1 MQYRARRLQTFG
13 KPSLKIFKL
22 TFINRIRCYSKYK
35 KKRSSV
41 TSLSFAVQALML
53 KLLAGYFA
61 CGLNVVRDKRTC
73 PMSHFNYN
81 QTYLHRYYISY
92 KYRSEQE
99 CNYHSLNTDLLH
111 ILEVLLWREGPLLD
125 QTQLLVK

>member
-13 KPSLKIFKL
+13 KPSLRIL
-22 TFINRIRCYSKYK
+22 RLQFINRIRCYGKYK
-35 KKRSSV
+35 KKRSCV
-41 TSLSFAVQALML
+41 TSLSFAVQALMSE
-53 KLLAGYFA
+53 LLAGYFA

-73 PMSHFNYN
+73 PISHFNYN
-81 QTYLHRYYISY
+81 QTYLHKYYTSY

>member
-1 MQYRARRLQTFG
+1 MQYRARRLQTSG

-22 TFINRIRCYSKYK
+22 PFINRIRCYSKYK

-81 QTYLHRYYISY
+81 QKYLHKYCISY
-92 KYRSEQE
+92 RYRSEQE

>member
-1 MQYRARRLQTFG
+1 M
-13 KPSLKIFKL
+13 
-22 TFINRIRCYSKYK
+22 
-35 KKRSSV
+35 

-125 QTQLLVK
+125 QSQLLVK

>member
-1 MQYRARRLQTFG
+1 MQYRGRRLQTFG

-22 TFINRIRCYSKYK
+22 PFINRVRCYSKYK

-81 QTYLHRYYISY
+81 QTYLHKYYTSY

-125 QTQLLVK
+125 QSQLLVK

>member
-1 MQYRARRLQTFG
+1 MQYQARKLQSFG
-13 KPSLKIFKL
+13 KPSLRIFKRP
-22 TFINRIRCYSKYK
+22 FIIRLECYSKCK

-81 QTYLHRYYISY
+81 QRFLHKYYTSY
-92 KYRSEQE
+92 MYRFEQE
-99 CNYHSLNTDLLH
+99 CNYHTLNTDHLH
-111 ILEVLLWREGPLLD
+111 ILEVLPWREGLLLD
-125 QTQLLVK
+125 QAQLLVK

>member
-1 MQYRARRLQTFG
+1 M
-13 KPSLKIFKL
+13 
-22 TFINRIRCYSKYK
+22 
-35 KKRSSV
+35 

-81 QTYLHRYYISY
+81 QTYLHKYYTSY

-99 CNYHSLNTDLLH
+99 YNYPVSYTHLTLPTNT
-111 ILEVLLWREGPLLD
+111 V
-125 QTQLLVK
+125 V

>member
-1 MQYRARRLQTFG
+1 M
-13 KPSLKIFKL
+13 
-22 TFINRIRCYSKYK
+22 
-35 KKRSSV
+35 

-81 QTYLHRYYISY
+81 QEYLHKYYISY
-92 KYRSEQE
+92 RYRSEQE
-99 CNYHSLNTDLLH
+99 YNYHSLNTDLLH

>member
-13 KPSLKIFKL
+13 KPSLRIFKL
-22 TFINRIRCYSKYK
+22 PFINRIRCVIVRK

-81 QTYLHRYYISY
+81 QTYLHKYYTSY

-99 CNYHSLNTDLLH
+99 CNYHSLNTDPLH
-111 ILEVLLWREGPLLD
+111 ILEVLPWREGPLLH

>member
-1 MQYRARRLQTFG
+1 MQYQARKLQSFG
-13 KPSLKIFKL
+13 KPSLRIFKRP
-22 TFINRIRCYSKYK
+22 FINRLKCYSKCK

-81 QTYLHRYYISY
+81 QTYLHKYYTSY

-99 CNYHSLNTDLLH
+99 CNYHSLNTDPLH
-111 ILEVLLWREGPLLD
+111 NLEVLPLREGPLLD
-125 QTQLLVK
+125 QTQLLLL

>member
-22 TFINRIRCYSKYK
+22 PFINRIRCYSKYK

>member
-1 MQYRARRLQTFG
+1 M
-13 KPSLKIFKL
+13 
-22 TFINRIRCYSKYK
+22 
-35 KKRSSV
+35 

-81 QTYLHRYYISY
+81 QKYLHKYYISY
-92 KYRSEQE
+92 RYRSEQE
-99 CNYHSLNTDLLH
+99 YNYHSLNTDLLH

>member
-1 MQYRARRLQTFG
+1 MQYPARRLQTFG
-13 KPSLKIFKL
+13 KPSLRIFKL
-22 TFINRIRCYSKYK
+22 PFINRRRCYSKYK

-81 QTYLHRYYISY
+81 QTYLHKYYTSY

-99 CNYHSLNTDLLH
+99 CNYHSLNTDPLH
-111 ILEVLLWREGPLLD
+111 TLEVLPWREGPLLD

>member
-22 TFINRIRCYSKYK
+22 PFINRIRCYSKYK

-81 QTYLHRYYISY
+81 QTYLHKYYTSY

-111 ILEVLLWREGPLLD
+111 ILEVLPWREGPLLD
-125 QTQLLVK
+125 QTQLLLK

>member
-22 TFINRIRCYSKYK
+22 PFINRIRCYSKYK

-81 QTYLHRYYISY
+81 QKYLHKYYISY
-92 KYRSEQE
+92 RYRSEQE

>member
-1 MQYRARRLQTFG
+1 MQYRARRRQTCG

-22 TFINRIRCYSKYK
+22 PFINKIKCYSKYK

-53 KLLAGYFA
+53 KLLAGYIA

-81 QTYLHRYYISY
+81 QKYLHKYYISY

>member
-22 TFINRIRCYSKYK
+22 PFINRIRCYSKYK

-53 KLLAGYFA
+53 KLLAGCIA

-81 QTYLHRYYISY
+81 QKCLHKYYISY
-92 KYRSEQE
+92 RYRSEQE

-125 QTQLLVK
+125 QSQLLVK

>member
-1 MQYRARRLQTFG
+1 MQYQARRLQTFG

-22 TFINRIRCYSKYK
+22 PFINRIRCYSKYK

-81 QTYLHRYYISY
+81 QKYLHMYYISY
-92 KYRSEQE
+92 RYRSEQE
-99 CNYHSLNTDLLH
+99 CNYHSLNTDPLH
-111 ILEVLLWREGPLLD
+111 TLEVLPWREGPLLD